1 MTRRACRALFTRGV
15 LLDVAGHR
23 GVDCLP
29 AGSPVDAA
37 EIEAVATAQDVQLRE
52 WDVVLVRTGYMGLWP
67 DAERMARHTSPGPDL
82 SAAELLADA
91 GVVAVGSD
99 TETFEVQPAPD
110 PGAPSNPQPVHTRLL
125 VERGIYLMESL
136 ISSSWPPTACTSSCS
151 SPSRSRSPGAT
162 GSMID
167 PLAVV

>member
-1 MTRRACRALFTRGV
+1 M
-15 LLDVAGHR
+15 
-23 GVDCLP
+23 
-29 AGSPVDAA
+29 
-37 EIEAVATAQDVQLRE
+37 ATAQDVQLRE

-110 PGAPSNPQPVHTRLL
+110 PGVPSNPQPVHTRLL

-136 ISSSWPPTACTSSCS
+136 YLEQLAADRVHEFLFVALPVKIA
-151 SPSRSRSPGAT
+151 GAT
-162 GSMID
+162 GSMMD